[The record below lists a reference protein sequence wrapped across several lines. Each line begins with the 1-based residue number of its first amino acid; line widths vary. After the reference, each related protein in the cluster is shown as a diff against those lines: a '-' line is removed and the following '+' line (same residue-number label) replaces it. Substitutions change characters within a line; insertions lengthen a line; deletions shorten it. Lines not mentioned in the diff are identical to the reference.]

1 MIDNKNKLFH
11 LDKLIFFLPFSIIIG
26 NAAININA
34 VLIGLIYILILV
46 FNRQHI
52 FDNAKIFLIFFI
64 FLVPISIGSF
74 NSVNQS
80 ISLISLAGI
89 FRYFLIMLAIIL
101 CLEKD
106 KNFLNNFSKAIFIAI
121 IFTTIDTLI
130 QFSFGK
136 DILGYEIQTSH
147 GNRLSGPFR
156 DELIV
161 GSYLTKMLFI
171 SMFFFLTKKFNNQKL
186 FYLILIFTT
195 VLLSNERAVTIMLFF
210 SLIIYFSFSSFMKI
224 KTKLTILITFIL
236 SIFLIMNF
244 NSSFKSHFIENTFDQ
259 IGLTQNNSNRGF
271 HNSFWDSRWGAHYLT
286 ALEIFKTKPLLGSGL
301 RTFRLECSNKKFEKI
316 KSAQMSE
323 RCNTHPHNIYF
334 EILSETG
341 LITLILF
348 LILMIIFLYKFLFN
362 LFVSKIDYEK
372 NLLLLMFNFI
382 LFFPIQTTGSLFS
395 TWNGI
400 FYWVCLAITIDH
412 FKKIEN
418 VK

>member
-1 MIDNKNKLFH
+1 MINNRKIFY
-11 LDKLIFFLPFSIIIG
+11 LDKLILFLPFSIIIG
-26 NAAININA
+26 NAAININSI
-34 VLIGLIYILILV
+34 LIGLIYISLLALNRRYI
-46 FNRQHI
+46 FN
-52 FDNAKIFLIFFI
+52 NAKIILIFFV
-64 FLVPISIGSF
+64 FLVPLSIGSF
-74 NSVNQS
+74 NSINQS

-89 FRYFLIMLAIIL
+89 FRYFLVMLAIIL

-106 KNFLNNFSKAIFIAI
+106 KEFLNNFSKAIFVAI
-121 IFTTIDTLI
+121 IFTASDTLI
-130 QFSFGK
+130 QFFFGK

-171 SMFFFLTKKFNNQKL
+171 SFFFFLSKNHNKKFF
-186 FYLILIFTT
+186 FYLVLIFVI

-210 SLIIYFSFSSFMKI
+210 SLIIYFSFSSFI
-224 KTKLTILITFIL
+224 KTRMKLTILTTFIL
-236 SIFLIMNF
+236 SIFLIVNF
-244 NSSFKSHFIENTFDQ
+244 NSSIKSHFINNTFDQ
-259 IGLTQNNSNRGF
+259 IGITQNNSDRGF

-286 ALEIFKTKPLLGSGL
+286 AIEIFKTKPLVGSGL
-301 RTFRLECSNKKFEKI
+301 RTFRLECSNKEFEKI
-316 KSAQMSE
+316 KSAQMPE

-362 LFVSKIDYEK
+362 LFVSKVDYEK
-372 NLLLLMFNFI
+372 NLVLLVFNFV

-412 FKKIEN
+412 LKKIEK